1 MSNSDSEIAIRVENI
16 SKLYKLDKVQK
27 ENFKDVSVNYLKNV
41 FSLKKNKKEEL
52 KEFWALKDISF
63 DLKKGEALGIIG
75 SNGAGKSTLL
85 KIISEVV
92 VPTSGRIEINGNLIS
107 ILDMGMGFHPDL
119 SGREN
124 VYLSGQILGMSK
136 DYINKKF
143 DEIVAFSEIDQFI
156 DTPVKHYSS
165 GMYIRLTFSIV
176 VNLMSEILIFDEIL
190 SVGDEAFKIKSLKK
204 MKELI
209 NSGKSVIMISHN
221 LSEIQTICKNTIL
234 LEKGKIKMMGDS
246 QSIIDNY
253 IEEIDERQKRI
264 IQANL

>member
-1 MSNSDSEIAIRVENI
+1 MNNTESEIAIKVENI
-16 SKLYKLDKVQK
+16 SKLYKLDKLQK
-27 ENFKDVSVNYLKNV
+27 ESFKDASVNYIKNV
-41 FSLKKNKKEEL
+41 IANKKQ
-52 KEFWALKDISF
+52 KEQQEVFWALKDISF
-63 DLKKGEALGIIG
+63 ELKKGEALGIIG
-75 SNGAGKSTLL
+75 GNGAGKSTLL

-92 VPTSGRIEINGNLIS
+92 VPTSGRIEINGNIVS

-119 SGREN
+119 TGREN
-124 VYLSGQILGMSK
+124 VFLSGRIMGMSK
-136 DYINKKF
+136 KTIKEKF
-143 DEIVAFSEIDQFI
+143 DEIVAFSEIEQFI

-176 VNLMSEILIFDEIL
+176 VNLFSEILIFDEVL

-209 NSGKSVIMISHN
+209 SSGKSVIMISHN

-246 QSIIDNY
+246 QIIIDKY
-253 IEEIDERQKRI
+253 VEEIEDRQKRI